1 MAFSKGL
8 GCSLLYGHTEF
19 GICHV
24 GDSRLPVIDD
34 FGHSFCNQCF
44 CPNLP
49 RVSSASCLD
58 QPVLFSSSSR
68 GNGTRQLLQELLVE
82 PKFSSRPVL
91 ITFISDRHGVS
102 LLKSDILYVE
112 SRDSEVWIHTKDG
125 RRFRNKTPIS
135 QWENLLGEG
144 FIRIHRAFFVAGE
157 AISEHLGDVVRI
169 GEQEISVSRKYYE
182 RVSSRYGNS
191 R

>member
-1 MAFSKGL
+1 MDILNLVYVMSGILA
-8 GCSLLYGHTEF
+8 SLLLMIMVIHFVISVSGPIYREYHP
-19 GICHV
+19 
-24 GDSRLPVIDD
+24 LPVLTSP
-34 FGHSFCNQCF
+34 FFLALLLGATA
-44 CPNLP
+44 L
-49 RVSSASCLD
+49 
-58 QPVLFSSSSR
+58 
-68 GNGTRQLLQELLVE
+68 GNYYRNCWLNR
-82 PKFSSRPVL
+82 KFSSRPVL
-91 ITFISDRHGVS
+91 ITFISDRQGVS

-112 SRDSEVWIHTKDG
+112 SRDSEVWIHTKNG

-144 FIRIHRAFFVAGE
+144 FIRIHRAFLVAGE